1 VHAASGTDVSAARGT
16 DAPAERGHPTSAGPP
31 RDGVPAAIGLSIGPG
46 GNRPLMAN
54 AVKKQSPPLVVEVT
68 TY

>member
-1 VHAASGTDVSAARGT
+1 MKAWR
-16 DAPAERGHPTSAGPP
+16 
-31 RDGVPAAIGLSIGPG
+31 AAISLTIGPR

>member
-1 VHAASGTDVSAARGT
+1 VLAVISL
-16 DAPAERGHPTSAGPP
+16 
-31 RDGVPAAIGLSIGPG
+31 IIGPG